1 MKSIAFLSHKGGIGK
16 TCLSLN
22 TAVYLALQG
31 KNVCLVDHDFFGPSL
46 STFVKPNVGWINDF
60 LMGDTKP
67 EDVLQDQSNAWNLPG
82 KLILAFANPLAEAVQ
97 QIIRIDQK
105 TSMRMLQN
113 MLKLK
118 KVLEADPYN
127 IDYFILD
134 SSPGTGFTTVNAML
148 VTDVNV
154 FCVKVGNADING
166 TSEMIRGLTKHL
178 ENKVLVIAN
187 QVPAS
192 SLDSEEKHQKLGN
205 LIIKKFREKIPNE
218 TTYIG
223 AIPTDIDMQLVE
235 FETAYESLQGYPPKR
250 IVHILEKPDHIFSKA
265 LVKYLP
271 KILEEI
277 G

>member
-1 MKSIAFLSHKGGIGK
+1 MKSIAYLSHKGGIGK

-22 TAVYLALQG
+22 NAVYLALQG

-46 STFVKPNVGWINDF
+46 STFVKPSVKWINEY
-60 LMGDTKP
+60 LMGEAKS
-67 EDVLQDQSNAWNLPG
+67 EEVLQNQSEAWNLPG
-82 KLILAFANPLAEAVQ
+82 KLILGFANPLADAVQ
-97 QIIRIDQK
+97 EVIRIDQK
-105 TSMRMLQN
+105 TSMRMLQK

-118 KVLEADPYN
+118 KVLESDPYN

-148 VTDVNV
+148 ITDVNV
-154 FCVKVGNADING
+154 FCIKVGNADING
-166 TSEMIRGLTKHL
+166 SCEMISGLTKHL

-187 QVPAS
+187 QVPARC
-192 SLDSEEKHQKLGN
+192 LDTPEKQVKLGE
-205 LIIKKFREKIPNE
+205 LIIKKFKEKIPDIK
-218 TTYIG
+218 YIG
-223 AIPTDIDMQLVE
+223 AIPTDIDMMLVE
-235 FETAYESLQGYPPKR
+235 FETAYETLQGFPPKR

-265 LVKYLP
+265 VIKYLP